1 MGILRRAVAYDGLD
15 ARVLPHELLH
25 AQPAATVPLADTVV
39 RGADDDHVAARV
51 PCHRHPSSTYDKSNL
66 NIVNIYEVL
75 IKVGIRK
82 RSWSGGWTQ
91 TKYTKLQW
99 LTFN

>member
-39 RGADDDHVAARV
+39 RDADDDHVAARV
-51 PCHRHPSSTYDKSNL
+51 PCHRHPSSRIHTRDC
-66 NIVNIYEVL
+66 
-75 IKVGIRK
+75 
-82 RSWSGGWTQ
+82 
-91 TKYTKLQW
+91 
-99 LTFN
+99 LTH

>member
-1 MGILRRAVAYDGLD
+1 PRR
-15 ARVLPHELLH
+15 
-25 AQPAATVPLADTVV
+25 
-39 RGADDDHVAARV
+39 
-51 PCHRHPSSTYDKSNL
+51 STINLTTKVYSCKQSKNKQEYDKSNL
-66 NIVNIYEVL
+66 NIVNMYEVL

-82 RSWSGGWTQ
+82 RSWSGRWTQ